1 MVTPVMTKRF
11 IPCLVMKI
19 TQSVLV
25 AFASADFAS
34 ESFTH
39 PRMKQFVHRNTSP
52 ENADRRY
59 YQLTDMMKHYKQDFD
74 EKKMW
79 AYGKFTLFIKP
90 PRTVHMDRSL

>member
-1 MVTPVMTKRF
+1 
-11 IPCLVMKI
+11 MKI

-39 PRMKQFVHRNTSP
+39 PRMKQFVHRNTNP
-52 ENADRRY
+52 ENAEKRY
-59 YQLTDMMKHYKQDFD
+59 YQLIDMMTHYQQDFD

-79 AYGKFTLFIKP
+79 AYGKFLNFLKRYRVFITS
-90 PRTVHMDRSL
+90 RLGQAQWN

>member
-1 MVTPVMTKRF
+1 
-11 IPCLVMKI
+11 MKI

-39 PRMKQFVHRNTSP
+39 PRMKQFVHRNTNP
-52 ENADRRY
+52 ENAERRY
-59 YQLTDMMKHYKQDFD
+59 YQLTDMMTHYQKDFD

-79 AYGKFTLFIKP
+79 AYGKFLIFLK
-90 PRTVHMDRSL
+90 RY